1 MMTATSTAPSI
12 ADIHKKLTAPGE
24 ILEMAEVTIRGV
36 STRVWKNAPSSL
48 AQVLTAS
55 RKHGAADFMVYEDDR
70 WSFERH
76 FLATARLANVLRERY
91 GVKKGDRVAIAMRNF
106 PEWSVAFWAAVS
118 AGAIV
123 VPLNA
128 WWTGAELVYGLQDSG
143 STVLFGDAERLDR
156 LAPEIAQLPGLRLIV
171 ARDQRKEL
179 PAGAEHFNAVLG
191 QIPAD
196 ASLPPVAIDP
206 EDDAT
211 IFYTSGTTG
220 HPKGVLGT
228 HRNICGNLLSLRFA
242 NMRASIRGSAP
253 GVATR
258 GSASGVAMRGSASGV
273 AISGSASGVAMSDA
287 SSAPRSEASKPSAGG
302 AGPKPGATQN
312 VYLLSVPFF
321 HATGCHSVLVA
332 NLAAGNRLVIMHK
345 WEAGRALE
353 LIEREKVNTF
363 GGVPAMVWQVLT
375 HPDFDKRDLSSVK
388 SIGYGG
394 APAAPELVR
403 KIEEMFPG
411 RTPSNGYGMTETS
424 SVSTMNIGV
433 DYLRHPDSVGVPV
446 AVCDVK
452 VVDEDG
458 RTLATGEVGELWI
471 KGPNIV
477 KEYWHKPEATAATFT
492 GGWVHTGDLARV
504 DDEGFVYLVD
514 RAKDLL
520 IRGGE
525 NISSVEVESAL
536 FEHPAVT
543 DAAVIGI
550 PDQVLGEEVGAVVHL
565 APGSSVSEAEL
576 KAHVAARLASF
587 KVPRRV
593 WFFDEPLP
601 RNPAG
606 KILKRDLR
614 KQLLGV

>member
-1 MMTATSTAPSI
+1 MTTKPSI
-12 ADIHKKLTAPGE
+12 AEIHAKITAPGE
-24 ILEMAEVTIRGV
+24 ILEMSEVTIRGV
-36 STRVWKNAPSSL
+36 PTRVWKNAPSSL
-48 AQVLTAS
+48 PDVLTRS
-55 RKHGAADFMVYEDDR
+55 RSHGDADFLVYEDER

-76 FLATARLANVLRERY
+76 FLACAHLAGVLRDRY
-91 GVKKGDRVAIAMRNF
+91 GVQKGDRVAIAMRNF
-106 PEWSVAFWAAVS
+106 PEWSIAFWAAS
-118 AGAIV
+118 AVGAIA

-128 WWTGAELVYGLQDSG
+128 WWTGPELAYGLEDSG
-143 STVLFGDAERLDR
+143 ATVLFGDTDRLDR
-156 LAPEIAQLPGLRLIV
+156 LLPELAQLPDMKIIV
-171 ARDQRKEL
+171 ARDKRGEL
-179 PAGAEHFNAVLG
+179 PGGAEHFGDVLG
-191 QIPAD
+191 EVPDD
-196 ASLPPVAIDP
+196 AELPDVPLDP
-206 EDDAT
+206 DDDAT

-228 HRNICGNLLSLRFA
+228 HRNICGNLMSLRFA
-242 NMRASIRGSAP
+242 NVR
-253 GVATR
+253 
-258 GSASGVAMRGSASGV
+258 SGMRGAV
-273 AISGSASGVAMSDA
+273 
-287 SSAPRSEASKPSAGG
+287 
-302 AGPKPGATQN
+302 PGATPPVSGGQN

-321 HATGCHSVLVA
+321 HATGCHAILVA
-332 NLAAGNRLVIMHK
+332 NLAAGNELVIMHK

-353 LIEREKVNTF
+353 LIEREKVSTF

-375 HPDFDKRDLSSVK
+375 HPDFATRDVSSVR

-424 SVSTMNIGV
+424 SVATMNMGV

-446 AVCDVK
+446 AVCDVRI
-452 VVDEDG
+452 VAEDG
-458 RTLATGEVGELWI
+458 STQPTGEVGELWV

-477 KEYWHKPEATAATFT
+477 KEYWNKPEASAATFT
-492 GGWVHTGDLARV
+492 DGWVHTGDLARV
-504 DDEGFVYLVD
+504 DEEGFVYLVD

-520 IRGGE
+520 IRAGE
-525 NISSVEVESAL
+525 NISSVEVEAAL

-550 PDQVLGEEVGAVVHL
+550 PDKVLGDEVGAVVQL
-565 APGSSVSEAEL
+565 APGTSVTEEEL
-576 KAHVAARLASF
+576 RAHVAARLAGF
-587 KVPRRV
+587 KVPKKI

>member
-1 MMTATSTAPSI
+1 MIAATQRTSMTTAPSI
-12 ADIHKKLTAPGE
+12 AEVHAKLTAPGE
-24 ILEMAEVTIRGV
+24 ILEIAEIEIRGV
-36 STRVWKNAPSSL
+36 PTRVWKNAPPSL
-48 AQVLTAS
+48 ASVLAAS
-55 RKHGAADFMVYEDDR
+55 RAHGSADFMVYEDDR

-76 FLATARLANVLRERY
+76 FLACAQLAAVLRDRY
-91 GVKKGDRVAIAMRNF
+91 GIRKGDRVAIAMRNF
-106 PEWSVAFWAAVS
+106 PEWSVAFWAAS
-118 AGAIV
+118 AAGAIV

-128 WWTGAELVYGLQDSG
+128 WWTGPELVYGLNDSG
-143 STVLFGDAERLDR
+143 STLLFCDAERLDR
-156 LAPEIAQLPGLRLIV
+156 LLPEQKELPGLRLIV
-171 ARDQRKEL
+171 ARDPRAGL
-179 PAGAEHFNAVLG
+179 PGSAEHFASVLG
-191 QIPAD
+191 AERAD
-196 ASLPPVAIDP
+196 AALADLPSHP

-228 HRNICGNLLSLRFA
+228 HRNICGNLLSLRFT
-242 NMRASIRGSAP
+242 NLRATLRGAVPGAKPAP
-253 GVATR
+253 
-258 GSASGVAMRGSASGV
+258 
-273 AISGSASGVAMSDA
+273 
-287 SSAPRSEASKPSAGG
+287 AGG
-302 AGPKPGATQN
+302 QN

-321 HATGCHSVLVA
+321 HATGCHSILVA

-345 WEAGRALE
+345 WDAGRALE

-375 HPDFDKRDLSSVK
+375 HPDFERRDLSSVR

-424 SVSTMNIGV
+424 SVTTMNMGA
-433 DYLRHPDSVGVPV
+433 DYLRHPDSVGVPIP
-446 AVCDVK
+446 VCELK
-452 VVDEDG
+452 VVDDAG
-458 RTLATGEVGELWI
+458 RALSCGEVGELWI
-471 KGPNIV
+471 KGPNVV
-477 KEYWHKPEATAATFT
+477 KEYWHKPEASAETFT
-492 GGWVHTGDLARV
+492 EGWVHTGDLARI

-525 NISSVEVESAL
+525 NISSVEVEGAL
-536 FEHPAVT
+536 FEHPAVS

-550 PDQVLGEEVGAVVHL
+550 PHQVLGEEVGAVVQL
-565 APGSSVSEAEL
+565 APGKSASEEEL
-576 KAHVAARLASF
+576 KSWVAGRLASF
-587 KVPRRV
+587 KVPVRV

-606 KILKRDLR
+606 KILKRELKR
-614 KQLLGV
+614 QLLGA